1 MVSVLPKVDTLDIS
15 LFFSILLSALVT
27 GFILIYALVIMPGLS
42 KLDDKEFIKAFQVT
56 DGIIQNNQPIF
67 ILIWLGSIISVLGT
81 IITSILSLG
90 IVEAWLIIFAGV
102 IYLLGVQVI
111 TISIHLPLN
120 KHIQKI
126 DINLTNS
133 QTLSEVRKNFETKWN
148 YFNNIRT
155 GIALFVILIFLLI
168 LTIR

>member
-1 MVSVLPKVDTLDIS
+1 MDFLDIS
-15 LFFSILLSALVT
+15 LFFSILLCALAA
-27 GFILIYALVIMPGLS
+27 GFILTYAIIVMPGLS

-67 ILIWLGSIISVLGT
+67 ILIWVGSIISVLGT

-90 IVEAWLIIFAGV
+90 IVEAWPIIFVGV

-126 DINLTNS
+126 DINSTNS